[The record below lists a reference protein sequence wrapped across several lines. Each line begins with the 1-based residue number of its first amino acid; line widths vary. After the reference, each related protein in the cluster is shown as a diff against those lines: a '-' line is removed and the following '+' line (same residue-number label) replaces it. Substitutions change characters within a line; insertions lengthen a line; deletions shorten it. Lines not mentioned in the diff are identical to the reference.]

1 MIAVYIDSDLQRFN
15 KKIRYTC
22 NFLFKTLGY
31 EFKFISRI
39 EQLLDNDI
47 LFFYGLIEPSAKES
61 YILAMNKIMF
71 FIPAE
76 TDLLEPGRLS
86 LQDVKNYTREIKLLE
101 KIPIISKNEIK
112 VPLQY
117 LKQKDL
123 FYGVFKFDLIGNL
136 FFSLSGYDEFKCEK
150 KDNHDRVPDTEIS
163 FLKFQFT
170 PYVNVLLWLVDNCIG
185 DAISEMDNYF
195 LMKKEFWPNAE
206 SLAVAFSHNIDRLRK
221 WNLKSIIKSSF
232 EDVLVIYKIKYFINN
247 LISRLRYIL
256 TNIEEYWTFDVIE
269 ELENHHQVRST
280 MFWGTESYTPYDID
294 YEIKD
299 TEVYEELIN
308 NLNRGNEIALL
319 ASYNSSR
326 NDILERQKD
335 RILRLV
341 DVEKLGVRHNHH
353 RYDMKITAE
362 FHKKNG
368 FVYDSSRG
376 FLHRNGF
383 KYGIGFPYYLHSES
397 ASGSN
402 NNTCLEI
409 PRIFTDSTLKLS
421 RTKLVSFER
430 TQTIIDKLLLS
441 VASVNGLLTFNFS
454 SSNFADI
461 PYDKE
466 LFSYILDEIKPKN
479 VFAATFMEIA
489 EWWKRRECVEIA
501 ETENGVSVYFPD
513 KLEKFSIS
521 LMGKYEMSKTVEVD
535 SKIEGST
542 LVFTNILP
550 NTRVNVIL
558 KKMEKKENPEGIA
571 S

>member
-31 EFKFISRI
+31 EFKFISHI

-61 YILAMNKIMF
+61 YILAINKIMF

-86 LQDVKNYTREIKLLE
+86 SQDVKNYMRKIKLIQ

-117 LKQKDL
+117 SKQKNL
-123 FYGVFKFDLIGNL
+123 FYGVYKFDLIGNL
-136 FFSLSGYDEFKCEK
+136 FFSLSGYDELKCEE
-150 KDNHDRVPDTEIS
+150 KDKYDRIPDTEIS
-163 FLKFQFT
+163 FLKFHFT

-195 LMKKEFWPNAE
+195 LMKKEYWPGAE
-206 SLAVAFSHNIDRLRK
+206 SLAVSFSHNIDKLRK
-221 WNLKSIIKSSF
+221 WNFKSIIKSSF
-232 EDVLVIYKIKYFINN
+232 EDIIVIYKIRYFINN
-247 LISRLRYIL
+247 LISRLKYIL

-280 MFWGTESYTPYDID
+280 MFWGTESNTQYDID
-294 YEIKD
+294 YDIKD
-299 TEVYEELIN
+299 NEVYKELTS
-308 NLNRGNEIALL
+308 NLNKGSEIALL

-335 RILRLV
+335 RIIQFTGI
-341 DVEKLGVRHNHH
+341 EKLGIRHNHH
-353 RYDMKITAE
+353 RYDMEITSE

-397 ASGSN
+397 SSGSN
-402 NNTCLEI
+402 INTCLEI

-421 RTKLVSFER
+421 RTKLVSYER
-430 TQTIIDKLLLS
+430 TQVIIDELLLS
-441 VASVNGLLTFNFS
+441 VASVNGFLTFNFS
-454 SSNFADI
+454 SSNFTDI
-461 PYDKE
+461 PYNKE

-479 VFAATFMEIA
+479 VFVATFMEIA
-489 EWWKRRECVEIA
+489 EWWKKRESVEIK
-501 ETENGVSVYFPD
+501 EMENGVSVYFPD
-513 KLEKFSIS
+513 KIEKFSLS
-521 LMGKYEMSKTVEVD
+521 LVGKYEMTKTVGID
-535 SKIEGST
+535 SKIEGSMI
-542 LVFTNILP
+542 VFTNILP
-550 NTRVNVIL
+550 NTRVNIIL
-558 KKMEKKENPEGIA
+558 RKKKKKENPEGLV

>member
-31 EFKFISRI
+31 EFKFISHI

-61 YILAMNKIMF
+61 YILAINKIMF

-86 LQDVKNYTREIKLLE
+86 SQDVKNYMREIKLIQ

-117 LKQKDL
+117 SKQKNL
-123 FYGVFKFDLIGNL
+123 FYGVYKFDLIGNL
-136 FFSLSGYDEFKCEK
+136 FFSLSGYDELKCEE
-150 KDNHDRVPDTEIS
+150 KDKYDRIPDTEIS
-163 FLKFQFT
+163 FLKFHFT

-195 LMKKEFWPNAE
+195 LMKKEYWPGAE
-206 SLAVAFSHNIDRLRK
+206 SLAVSFSHNIDKLRK
-221 WNLKSIIKSSF
+221 RNFKSIIKSSF
-232 EDVLVIYKIKYFINN
+232 EDIIVIYKIRYFINN
-247 LISRLRYIL
+247 LISRLKYIL

-280 MFWGTESYTPYDID
+280 MFWGTESNTQYDID
-294 YEIKD
+294 YDIKD
-299 TEVYEELIN
+299 NEVYKELTS
-308 NLNRGNEIALL
+308 NLNRGSEIALL

-335 RILRLV
+335 RIIQFTGI
-341 DVEKLGVRHNHH
+341 EKLGIRHNHH
-353 RYDMKITAE
+353 RYDMEITSE

-397 ASGSN
+397 SSGSN
-402 NNTCLEI
+402 INTCLEI

-421 RTKLVSFER
+421 RTKLVSYER
-430 TQTIIDKLLLS
+430 TQVIIDELLLS
-441 VASVNGLLTFNFS
+441 VASVNGFLTFNFS
-454 SSNFADI
+454 SSNFTDI
-461 PYDKE
+461 PYNKE

-479 VFAATFMEIA
+479 VFVATFMEIA
-489 EWWKRRECVEIA
+489 EWWKKRESVEIK
-501 ETENGVSVYFPD
+501 EMENGVSVYFPD
-513 KLEKFSIS
+513 KIEKFSLS
-521 LMGKYEMSKTVEVD
+521 LVGKYEMTKTVGID
-535 SKIEGST
+535 SKIEGSMI
-542 LVFTNILP
+542 VFTNILP
-550 NTRVNVIL
+550 NTRVNIIL
-558 KKMEKKENPEGIA
+558 RKKKKKENPEGLV

>member
-39 EQLLDNDI
+39 DQLLDNDI
-47 LFFYGLIEPSAKES
+47 LFFYGLLEPSAKEA

-71 FIPAE
+71 FIPVE
-76 TDLLEPGRLS
+76 TDLLEPGKFS
-86 LQDVKNYTREIKLLE
+86 LQDVKNYTREIKLIQ

-112 VPLQY
+112 VPLQFS
-117 LKQKDL
+117 KQKDL

-136 FFSLSGYDEFKCEK
+136 FFSLSSYDELKCEK
-150 KDNHDRVPDTEIS
+150 KDKHNRVPDTEIS

-170 PYVNVLLWLVDNCIG
+170 PYVNIFLWFADNCIG

-195 LMKKEFWPNAE
+195 LMKKEYWPGAE
-206 SLAVAFSHNIDRLRK
+206 SLAVSFSHNIDKLRK
-221 WNLKSIIKSSF
+221 WNFKSMIKSSF
-232 EDVLVIYKIKYFINN
+232 EDIFMIYKIKYFVNN
-247 LISRLRYIL
+247 LISRLKYIL
-256 TNIEEYWTFDVIE
+256 TNIEDYWTFDVIE
-269 ELENHHQVRST
+269 ELENHHQIRST
-280 MFWGTESYTPYDID
+280 MFWGTESYTQYDID
-294 YEIKD
+294 YDIKD
-299 TEVYEELIN
+299 NEVYKELTSS
-308 NLNRGNEIALL
+308 LNRGSEIALL

-335 RILRLV
+335 RIIQFTGM
-341 DVEKLGVRHNHH
+341 EKLGVRHNHY
-353 RYDMKITAE
+353 RYDMEITAE
-362 FHKKNG
+362 FHKKNC

-383 KYGIGFPYYLHSES
+383 KYGIGFPHYLHSES
-397 ASGSN
+397 TSDSN
-402 NNTCLEI
+402 NPCLEI

-430 TQTIIDKLLLS
+430 TQAIIDELLLS

-461 PYDKE
+461 PYNKE

-479 VFAATFMEIA
+479 VFATTFMEIA
-489 EWWKRRECVEIA
+489 EWWKKRESVEIT

-513 KLEKFSIS
+513 KIEKFSLS
-521 LMGKYEMSKTVEVD
+521 LKGKYEMTKTVDVD
-535 SKIEGST
+535 SKIEGSM
-542 LVFTNILP
+542 LVFTNVLP
-550 NTRVNVIL
+550 NTRVNIIL
-558 KKMEKKENPEGIA
+558 RKMKKKKNPEGLV

>member
-31 EFKFISRI
+31 EFKFISHI

-61 YILAMNKIMF
+61 YILAINKIMF

-76 TDLLEPGRLS
+76 TDRLS
-86 LQDVKNYTREIKLLE
+86 SQDVKNYMRKIKLIQ

-117 LKQKDL
+117 SKQKNL
-123 FYGVFKFDLIGNL
+123 FYGVYKFDLIGNL
-136 FFSLSGYDEFKCEK
+136 FFSLSGYDELKCEE
-150 KDNHDRVPDTEIS
+150 KDKYDRIPDTEIS
-163 FLKFQFT
+163 FLKFHFT

-195 LMKKEFWPNAE
+195 LMKKEYWPGAE
-206 SLAVAFSHNIDRLRK
+206 SLAVSFSHNIDKLRK
-221 WNLKSIIKSSF
+221 WNFKSIIKSSF
-232 EDVLVIYKIKYFINN
+232 EDIIVIYKIRYFISN
-247 LISRLRYIL
+247 LISRLKYIL

-280 MFWGTESYTPYDID
+280 MFWGTESNTQYDID
-294 YEIKD
+294 YDIKD
-299 TEVYEELIN
+299 NEVYKELTS
-308 NLNRGNEIALL
+308 NLNKGSEIALL

-335 RILRLV
+335 RIIQFTGI
-341 DVEKLGVRHNHH
+341 EKLGIRHNHH
-353 RYDMKITAE
+353 RYDMEITSE

-397 ASGSN
+397 SSGSN
-402 NNTCLEI
+402 INTCLEI

-421 RTKLVSFER
+421 RTKLVSYER
-430 TQTIIDKLLLS
+430 TQVIIDELLLS
-441 VASVNGLLTFNFS
+441 VASVNGFLTFNFS
-454 SSNFADI
+454 SSNFTDI
-461 PYDKE
+461 PYNKE

-489 EWWKRRECVEIA
+489 EWWKKRESVEIK
-501 ETENGVSVYFPD
+501 EMENGVSVYFPD
-513 KLEKFSIS
+513 KIEKFSIS
-521 LMGKYEMSKTVEVD
+521 LVGKYEMTKTVGID
-535 SKIEGST
+535 SKIEGSMI
-542 LVFTNILP
+542 VFTNILP
-550 NTRVNVIL
+550 NTRVNIIL
-558 KKMEKKENPEGIA
+558 RKKKKKENPEGLV

>member
-1 MIAVYIDSDLQRFN
+1 MIAVYIDSGLQRFN

-47 LFFYGLIEPSAKES
+47 LFFYGLIEPTAKES
-61 YILAMNKIMF
+61 YILAINKIMF

-86 LQDVKNYTREIKLLE
+86 LQDVKDYTRETKLIQ

-117 LKQKDL
+117 SKQKDL
-123 FYGVFKFDLIGNL
+123 FYGIFKFDLIGNL
-136 FFSLSGYDEFKCEK
+136 FFSLSGYDELKCEE
-150 KDNHDRVPDTEIS
+150 KDKHNRVPDMEIS

-195 LMKKEFWPNAE
+195 IIKKELWPGAE
-206 SLAVAFSHNIDRLRK
+206 SLAVSFSHNINKLRK
-221 WNLKSIIKSSF
+221 WNFTSIFKSSF
-232 EDVLVIYKIKYFINN
+232 EDIIVIYKIEYFINN
-247 LISRLRYIL
+247 FISKLKYIL

-269 ELENHHQVRST
+269 ELENHHQIRST
-280 MFWGTESYTPYDID
+280 MFWGTESYTNYDID
-294 YEIKD
+294 YDIKD
-299 TEVYEELIN
+299 NEVYKELISN
-308 NLNRGNEIALL
+308 FNKGNEIALL

-326 NDILERQKD
+326 SDILERQKD
-335 RILRLV
+335 KILRLV
-341 DVEKLGVRHNHH
+341 DIEKLGIRHNHH
-353 RYDMKITAE
+353 RYDMEITAE

-368 FVYDSSRG
+368 FMYDSSRG

-397 ASGSN
+397 TSGSN
-402 NNTCLEI
+402 NNICLEI

-421 RTKLVSFER
+421 KTKLVSFER
-430 TQTIIDKLLLS
+430 TQAIIDELLLS
-441 VASVNGLLTFNFS
+441 VTSVNGLLTFNFS

-461 PYDKE
+461 PYNKE
-466 LFSYILDEIKPKN
+466 LFSYILDEMKPKN

-489 EWWKRRECVEIA
+489 EWWKKRESIEIT
-501 ETENGVSVYFPD
+501 EMENGVSVYFPD
-513 KLEKFSIS
+513 KIGKFSLS
-521 LMGKYEMSKTVEVD
+521 LMGKYEMTKTVEVD
-535 SKIEGST
+535 SKIEGSM
-542 LVFTNILP
+542 LVFTNVLP
-550 NTRVNVIL
+550 NTKVDITLR
-558 KKMEKKENPEGIA
+558 KTEKKESPEGFV

>member
-31 EFKFISRI
+31 EFKFISHI

-61 YILAMNKIMF
+61 YILAINKIMF

-86 LQDVKNYTREIKLLE
+86 SQDVKNYMREIKLIQ

-117 LKQKDL
+117 SKQKNL
-123 FYGVFKFDLIGNL
+123 FYGVYKFDLIGNL
-136 FFSLSGYDEFKCEK
+136 FFSLSGYDELKCEE
-150 KDNHDRVPDTEIS
+150 KDKYDRIPDTEIS
-163 FLKFQFT
+163 FLKFHFT

-195 LMKKEFWPNAE
+195 LMKKEYWPGAE
-206 SLAVAFSHNIDRLRK
+206 SLAVSFSHNIDKLRK
-221 WNLKSIIKSSF
+221 WNFKSIIKSSF
-232 EDVLVIYKIKYFINN
+232 EDIIVIYKIRYFINN
-247 LISRLRYIL
+247 LISRLKYIL

-280 MFWGTESYTPYDID
+280 MFWGTESNTQYDID
-294 YEIKD
+294 YDIKD
-299 TEVYEELIN
+299 NEVYKELTS
-308 NLNRGNEIALL
+308 NLNKGSEIALL

-335 RILRLV
+335 RIIQFTGI
-341 DVEKLGVRHNHH
+341 EKLGIRHNHH
-353 RYDMKITAE
+353 RYDMEITSE

-397 ASGSN
+397 SSGSN
-402 NNTCLEI
+402 INTCLEI

-421 RTKLVSFER
+421 RTKLVSYER
-430 TQTIIDKLLLS
+430 TQVIIDELLLS

-461 PYDKE
+461 PYNKE

-479 VFAATFMEIA
+479 VFVATFMEIA
-489 EWWKRRECVEIA
+489 EWWKKRESVEIK
-501 ETENGVSVYFPD
+501 EMENGVSVYFPD
-513 KLEKFSIS
+513 KIEKFSIS
-521 LMGKYEMSKTVEVD
+521 LVGKYEMTKTVGID
-535 SKIEGST
+535 SKIEGSMI
-542 LVFTNILP
+542 VFTNILP
-550 NTRVNVIL
+550 NTRVNIIL
-558 KKMEKKENPEGIA
+558 RKKKKKENPEGLV

>member
-31 EFKFISRI
+31 EFKFISHI

-61 YILAMNKIMF
+61 YILAINKIMF

-86 LQDVKNYTREIKLLE
+86 SQDVKNYMREIKLIQ

-117 LKQKDL
+117 SKQKNL
-123 FYGVFKFDLIGNL
+123 FYGVYKFDLIGNL
-136 FFSLSGYDEFKCEK
+136 FFSLSGYDELKCEE
-150 KDNHDRVPDTEIS
+150 KDKYDRIPDTEIS
-163 FLKFQFT
+163 FLKFHFT

-195 LMKKEFWPNAE
+195 LMKKEYWPGAE
-206 SLAVAFSHNIDRLRK
+206 SLAVSFSHNIDKLRK
-221 WNLKSIIKSSF
+221 WNFKSIIKSSF
-232 EDVLVIYKIKYFINN
+232 EDIIVIYKIRYFISN
-247 LISRLRYIL
+247 LISRLKYIL

-280 MFWGTESYTPYDID
+280 MFWGTESNTQYDID
-294 YEIKD
+294 YDIKD
-299 TEVYEELIN
+299 NEVYKELTS
-308 NLNRGNEIALL
+308 NLNKGSEIALL

-335 RILRLV
+335 RIIQFTGI
-341 DVEKLGVRHNHH
+341 EKLGIRHNHH
-353 RYDMKITAE
+353 RYDMEITSE

-397 ASGSN
+397 SSGSN
-402 NNTCLEI
+402 INTCLEI

-421 RTKLVSFER
+421 RTKLVSYER
-430 TQTIIDKLLLS
+430 TQVIIDELLLS

-461 PYDKE
+461 PYNKE
-466 LFSYILDEIKPKN
+466 LFSYILDEIKLKN

-489 EWWKRRECVEIA
+489 EWWKKRESVEIK
-501 ETENGVSVYFPD
+501 EMENGVSVYFPD
-513 KLEKFSIS
+513 KIEKFSLS
-521 LMGKYEMSKTVEVD
+521 LVGKYEMTKTVGID
-535 SKIEGST
+535 SKIEGSMI
-542 LVFTNILP
+542 VFTNILP
-550 NTRVNVIL
+550 NTRVNIIL
-558 KKMEKKENPEGIA
+558 RKKKKKENPEGLV

>member
-22 NFLFKTLGY
+22 SFLFKTLGY

-47 LFFYGLIEPSAKES
+47 LFFYGLIEPSTKEA

-71 FIPAE
+71 FVPVE

-86 LQDVKNYTREIKLLE
+86 LQDVKDYTQEIKLIQ

-117 LKQKDL
+117 SKQKDL

-136 FFSLSGYDEFKCEK
+136 FFSLSGYDELKCEK
-150 KDNHDRVPDTEIS
+150 KDKHDRVPDTEIS

-195 LMKKEFWPNAE
+195 LMKKEYWPGAE
-206 SLAVAFSHNIDRLRK
+206 SLAVSFSHNIDKLRK
-221 WNLKSIIKSSF
+221 WNFKSIIKSSF
-232 EDVLVIYKIKYFINN
+232 EDILVIYKIKYFINN
-247 LISRLRYIL
+247 LISRLKFIL
-256 TNIEEYWTFDVIE
+256 TNIEDYWTFDVIE

-280 MFWGTESYTPYDID
+280 MFWGTESYTQYDID
-294 YEIKD
+294 YNIKD
-299 TEVYEELIN
+299 IEVYKELIS
-308 NLNRGNEIALL
+308 NLNRGSEIALL

-326 NDILERQKD
+326 SDILERQKD

-341 DVEKLGVRHNHH
+341 DVEKLGIRHNHH
-353 RYDMKITAE
+353 RHDMEITAE

-383 KYGIGFPYYLHSES
+383 KYGLGFPYCLHSES

-402 NNTCLEI
+402 SNTCLEI

-430 TQTIIDKLLLS
+430 IQAIIDELLLS

-461 PYDKE
+461 PYNKE
-466 LFSYILDEIKPKN
+466 LFSYILDEIKPKSA
-479 VFAATFMEIA
+479 FAATFMEIA
-489 EWWKRRECVEIA
+489 EWWKKRESVEIT

-521 LMGKYEMSKTVEVD
+521 LMGKYEITETVGAD
-535 SKIEGST
+535 SKIEGPM
-542 LVFTNILP
+542 LVFTNVLP
-550 NTRVNVIL
+550 NSRVNIIFR
-558 KKMEKKENPEGIA
+558 KMEKKENIEGLV

>member
-1 MIAVYIDSDLQRFN
+1 MIAVYIDSDLRRFDE
-15 KKIRYTC
+15 KIRYTC
-22 NFLFKTLGY
+22 DFLFKTLGF

-47 LFFYGLIEPSAKES
+47 LFFYGLIEPTTKES

-71 FIPAE
+71 FIPVE
-76 TDLLEPGRLS
+76 TDLLEPGKLS
-86 LQDVKNYTREIKLLE
+86 LQDVKNYTREIKLIQ

-112 VPLQY
+112 VPLQFS
-117 LKQKDL
+117 KQKDL

-136 FFSLSGYDEFKCEK
+136 FFSLSGYDELKCEV
-150 KDNHDRVPDTEIS
+150 KDKHNRVPDTEIS

-170 PYVNVLLWLVDNCIG
+170 PFVNVLLWLVDNCIR
-185 DAISEMDNYF
+185 DAMSEMDNYF
-195 LMKKEFWPNAE
+195 LVKKEYWPQTE

-221 WNLKSIIKSSF
+221 WNFKSIIKSSF
-232 EDVLVIYKIKYFINN
+232 EDILVIYKIKYFVNN
-247 LISRLRYIL
+247 LISRLKYIL
-256 TNIEEYWTFDVIE
+256 TNIENYWTFDVIE

-280 MFWGTESYTPYDID
+280 MFWGTESYTQYDVDYDI
-294 YEIKD
+294 KD
-299 TEVYEELIN
+299 NEVYKELTN
-308 NLNRGNEIALL
+308 NLNRGSEIALL
-319 ASYNSSR
+319 ASYNSAKS
-326 NDILERQKD
+326 DILERQKD

-341 DVEKLGVRHNHH
+341 DIEKLGIRHNHH
-353 RYDMKITAE
+353 KYDTEITAE
-362 FHKKNG
+362 FHKKNS

-383 KYGIGFPYYLHSES
+383 KYGIGFPHYLHFEN
-397 ASGSN
+397 ASDL

-430 TQTIIDKLLLS
+430 TRAIIDELLLS
-441 VASVNGLLTFNFS
+441 IASVNGLLTFNFS

-461 PYDKE
+461 PYNKE

-479 VFAATFMEIA
+479 VFVATFMEIA
-489 EWWKRRECVEIA
+489 EWWKKREGVDIT

-513 KLEKFSIS
+513 KIEKFSLS
-521 LMGKYEMSKTVEVD
+521 LIGEYEMTKTMGID
-535 SKIEGST
+535 SKIEGS
-542 LVFTNILP
+542 LIVFTNVLP
-550 NTRVNVIL
+550 NTKVNIIL
-558 KKMEKKENPEGIA
+558 RKKEKKKNPEGLV

>member
-1 MIAVYIDSDLQRFN
+1 
-15 KKIRYTC
+15 
-22 NFLFKTLGY
+22 LGY

-47 LFFYGLIEPSAKES
+47 LFFYGLIEPTAKES
-61 YILAMNKIMF
+61 YILAINKIMF

-86 LQDVKNYTREIKLLE
+86 LQDVKDYTRETKLIQ

-117 LKQKDL
+117 SKQKDL
-123 FYGVFKFDLIGNL
+123 FYGIFKFDLIGNL
-136 FFSLSGYDEFKCEK
+136 FFSLSGYDELKCEE
-150 KDNHDRVPDTEIS
+150 KDKHNRVPDMEIS

-195 LMKKEFWPNAE
+195 IIKKELWPGAE
-206 SLAVAFSHNIDRLRK
+206 SLAVSFSHNINKLRK
-221 WNLKSIIKSSF
+221 WNFTSIFKSSF
-232 EDVLVIYKIKYFINN
+232 EDIIVIYKIEYFINN
-247 LISRLRYIL
+247 FISKLKYIL

-269 ELENHHQVRST
+269 ELENHHQIRST
-280 MFWGTESYTPYDID
+280 MFWGTESYTNYDID
-294 YEIKD
+294 YDIKD
-299 TEVYEELIN
+299 NEVYKELISN
-308 NLNRGNEIALL
+308 FNKGNEIALL

-326 NDILERQKD
+326 SDILERQKD
-335 RILRLV
+335 KILRLV
-341 DVEKLGVRHNHH
+341 DIEKLGIRHNHH
-353 RYDMKITAE
+353 RYDMEITAE

-368 FVYDSSRG
+368 FMYDSSRG

-397 ASGSN
+397 TSGSN
-402 NNTCLEI
+402 NNICLEI

-421 RTKLVSFER
+421 KTKLVSFER
-430 TQTIIDKLLLS
+430 TQAIIDELLLS
-441 VASVNGLLTFNFS
+441 VTSVNGLLTFNFS

-461 PYDKE
+461 PYNKE
-466 LFSYILDEIKPKN
+466 LFSYILDEMKPKN

-489 EWWKRRECVEIA
+489 EWWKKRESIEIT
-501 ETENGVSVYFPD
+501 EMENGVSVYFPD
-513 KLEKFSIS
+513 KIGKFSLS
-521 LMGKYEMSKTVEVD
+521 LMGKYEMTKTVEVD
-535 SKIEGST
+535 SKIEGSM
-542 LVFTNILP
+542 LVFTNVLP
-550 NTRVNVIL
+550 NTKVDITLR
-558 KKMEKKENPEGIA
+558 KTEKKESPEGFV

>member
-31 EFKFISRI
+31 EFKFISHI

-61 YILAMNKIMF
+61 YILAINKIMF

-86 LQDVKNYTREIKLLE
+86 SQDVKNYMRKIKLIQ

-117 LKQKDL
+117 SKQKNL
-123 FYGVFKFDLIGNL
+123 FYGVYKFDLIGNL
-136 FFSLSGYDEFKCEK
+136 FFSLSGYDELKCEE
-150 KDNHDRVPDTEIS
+150 KDKYDRIPDTEIS
-163 FLKFQFT
+163 FLKFHFT

-195 LMKKEFWPNAE
+195 LMKKEYWPGAE
-206 SLAVAFSHNIDRLRK
+206 SLAVSFSHNIDKLRK
-221 WNLKSIIKSSF
+221 WNFKSIIKSSF
-232 EDVLVIYKIKYFINN
+232 EDIIVIYKIRYFISN
-247 LISRLRYIL
+247 LISRLKYIL

-280 MFWGTESYTPYDID
+280 MFWGTESNTQYDID
-294 YEIKD
+294 YDIKD
-299 TEVYEELIN
+299 NEVYKELTS
-308 NLNRGNEIALL
+308 NLNKGSEIALL

-335 RILRLV
+335 RIIQFTGI
-341 DVEKLGVRHNHH
+341 EKLGIRHNHH
-353 RYDMKITAE
+353 RYDMEITSE

-397 ASGSN
+397 SSGSN
-402 NNTCLEI
+402 INTCLEI

-421 RTKLVSFER
+421 RTKLVSYER
-430 TQTIIDKLLLS
+430 TQVIIDELLLS

-461 PYDKE
+461 PYNKE

-479 VFAATFMEIA
+479 VFVATFMEIA
-489 EWWKRRECVEIA
+489 EWWKKRESVEIK
-501 ETENGVSVYFPD
+501 EMENGVSVYFPD
-513 KLEKFSIS
+513 KIEKFSLS
-521 LMGKYEMSKTVEVD
+521 LVGKYEMTKTVGID
-535 SKIEGST
+535 SKIEGSMI
-542 LVFTNILP
+542 VFTNILP
-550 NTRVNVIL
+550 NTRVNIIL
-558 KKMEKKENPEGIA
+558 RKKKKKENPEGLV

>member
-31 EFKFISRI
+31 EFKFISHI

-61 YILAMNKIMF
+61 YILAINKIMF

-76 TDLLEPGRLS
+76 TDLLESGRLS
-86 LQDVKNYTREIKLLE
+86 SQDVKNYMREIKLIQ

-117 LKQKDL
+117 SKQKNL
-123 FYGVFKFDLIGNL
+123 FYGVYKFDLIGNL
-136 FFSLSGYDEFKCEK
+136 FFSLSGYDELKCEE
-150 KDNHDRVPDTEIS
+150 KDKYDRIPDTEIS
-163 FLKFQFT
+163 FLKFHFT

-195 LMKKEFWPNAE
+195 LMKKEYWPGAE
-206 SLAVAFSHNIDRLRK
+206 SLAVSFSHNIDKLRK
-221 WNLKSIIKSSF
+221 WNFKSIIKSSF
-232 EDVLVIYKIKYFINN
+232 EDIIVIYKIRYFISN
-247 LISRLRYIL
+247 LISRLKYIL

-280 MFWGTESYTPYDID
+280 MFWGTESNTQYDID
-294 YEIKD
+294 YDIKD
-299 TEVYEELIN
+299 NEVYKELTS
-308 NLNRGNEIALL
+308 NLNKGSEIALL

-335 RILRLV
+335 RIIQFTGI
-341 DVEKLGVRHNHH
+341 EKLGIRHNHH
-353 RYDMKITAE
+353 RYDMEITSE

-397 ASGSN
+397 SSGSN
-402 NNTCLEI
+402 INTCLEI

-421 RTKLVSFER
+421 RTKLVSYER
-430 TQTIIDKLLLS
+430 TQVIIDELLLS
-441 VASVNGLLTFNFS
+441 VASVNGFLTFNFS
-454 SSNFADI
+454 SSNFTDI
-461 PYDKE
+461 PYNKE

-479 VFAATFMEIA
+479 VFVATFMEIA
-489 EWWKRRECVEIA
+489 EWWKKRESVEIK
-501 ETENGVSVYFPD
+501 EMENGVSVYFPD
-513 KLEKFSIS
+513 KIEKFSIS
-521 LMGKYEMSKTVEVD
+521 LVGKYEMTKTVGID
-535 SKIEGST
+535 SKIEGSMI
-542 LVFTNILP
+542 VFTNILP
-550 NTRVNVIL
+550 NTRVNIIL
-558 KKMEKKENPEGIA
+558 RKKKKKENPEGLV